1 MGKLKD
7 DERFKNVDYHHTDLK
22 KTFAR
27 VRAQQRE
34 AEKAQAA
41 AEEQAALE
49 KEAEEQE
56 KVNRLYRVYPGLR
69 NSLRV
74 AK

>member
-7 DERFKNVDYHHTDLK
+7 DE
-22 KTFAR
+22 R